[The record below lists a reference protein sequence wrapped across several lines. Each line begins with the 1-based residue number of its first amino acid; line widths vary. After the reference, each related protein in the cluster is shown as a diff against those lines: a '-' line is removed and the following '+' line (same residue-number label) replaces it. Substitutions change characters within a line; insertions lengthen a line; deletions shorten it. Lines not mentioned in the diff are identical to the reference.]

1 MRRRI
6 LRKIIGFI
14 FFMVSLVSNKVKVI
28 YFPYKLTDTG
38 KGDIAGLSMNTGTCR
53 SYDDMEREDV
63 RAFGF
68 KDDEFEMINTDN
80 DDDELRLAIGARNK
94 GKRVWSKD
102 FTIMLIRQR
111 NSFYIG
117 DQILY
122 DADEFNT
129 DDIIDG
135 IKEVTGDGVTTR
147 FEERD

>member
-1 MRRRI
+1 MRRKI

-38 KGDIAGLSMNTGTCR
+38 KGDIAGLTMDTGTCE
-53 SYDDMEREDV
+53 SYDDMEPEDV
-63 RAFGF
+63 KSLGF
-68 KDDEFEMINTDN
+68 KDDEFKLINTDN
-80 DDDELRLAIGARNK
+80 DEFPIAIGARNK

-102 FTIMLIRQR
+102 FTTMLIRQR
-111 NSFYIG
+111 NSFYID

-122 DADEFNT
+122 DADEYNT

-135 IKEVTGDGVTTR
+135 IKEVTGDGVTAR

>member
-1 MRRRI
+1 MRRKI

-38 KGDIAGLSMNTGTCR
+38 KGDIAGLTMDTGTCE
-53 SYDDMEREDV
+53 SYDDMEPEDV
-63 RAFGF
+63 KSLGF
-68 KDDEFEMINTDN
+68 KDDEFKLINTDN
-80 DDDELRLAIGARNK
+80 DEFPTVIGARNK

-102 FTIMLIRQR
+102 FTTMLIRQR

-117 DQILY
+117 DLILY
-122 DADEFNT
+122 DADEYNT

-135 IKEVTGDGVTTR
+135 IKEITGDRVTTR
-147 FEERD
+147 IGEKD